1 MIMRIYDRKRVFDE
15 KTPDPWREY
24 RDYLLFGNIPSI
36 QEINKI
42 LPGINEIKAG
52 STANAPKAD
61 RNFML
66 MEYEDG
72 APAQWEELP

>member
-1 MIMRIYDRKRVFDE
+1 MIVRVFD
-15 KTPDPWREY
+15 TRRVHDASLHGDDREI

-42 LPGINEIKAG
+42 LPGISEIKAG
-52 STANAPKAD
+52 STATAPETD

-66 MEYEDG
+66 MEYENGD
-72 APAQWEELP
+72 PPSWKELA